1 MSAIEDAV
9 AHVGGGGRA
18 LLEVAALLGAR
29 SCKSLNAETAL
40 KYMHLGDLVAGAG
53 FEPAAFRL

>member
-1 MSAIEDAV
+1 M
-9 AHVGGGGRA
+9 AHEEGGGRA
-18 LLEVAALLGAR
+18 LLEMAARLGAR
-29 SCKSLNAETAL
+29 SGKSLNAETVL

>member
-18 LLEVAALLGAR
+18 LLEVAALLGAH
-29 SCKSLNAETAL
+29 SGKSLNAETAL